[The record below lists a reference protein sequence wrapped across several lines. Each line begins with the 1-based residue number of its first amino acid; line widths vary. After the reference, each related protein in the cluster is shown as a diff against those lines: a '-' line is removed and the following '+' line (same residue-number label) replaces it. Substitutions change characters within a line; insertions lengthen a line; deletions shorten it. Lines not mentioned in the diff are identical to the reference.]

1 MEWGGWN
8 GKQIFLR
15 LKTGKVY
22 SGKVVDVDDS
32 DKNIIFITIIDKF
45 QMKVTFV
52 HSEIIELKE
61 EDNGLGN

>member
-1 MEWGGWN
+1 MEWKGWI

-22 SGKVVDVDDS
+22 SGKVIDVDDS
-32 DKNIIFITIIDKF
+32 DHNIIFITINDKF
-45 QMKVTFV
+45 NKKVTFV

-61 EDNGLGN
+61 EAI